1 MEYDIDLSKFEKIV
15 LSITG
20 GSHLSVHALMLTL
33 PSLIPIL
40 RNEFNIGLGTL
51 GLVATI
57 SAFMFGLG
65 AIPAGWAERKLGG
78 RMLLILYLVGSG
90 FSALLVSVSSS
101 FFMMVIGLGFMGFFC
116 SIYHPA
122 GLTLISHRVNALT
135 KGMAVH
141 GIFGTVGSA
150 AGPIMATAFA
160 ALISWRASYA
170 FLGIFNIL
178 LALITLIAIP
188 RRNQEVEEEKTENK
202 VDKTNRPALIYFY
215 ITNMLM
221 GMAYYGFTTF
231 MPTHFAENTN
241 DFMPFISDTM
251 KAGIFPSMV
260 FLAGIIGQLIGGRL
274 GSLYNRPKMLFL
286 IVAVNIPFLLL
297 MGYSSDMWLVI
308 FSIFMGMA
316 YFSNQPISNTLIA
329 EFTHSANRGLGY
341 GISFFLSFGIGS
353 LAAGFGGFIAETQ
366 GVAAVFPMMGFLL
379 IPALFTSYMIIRKS

>member
-1 MEYDIDLSKFEKIV
+1 MSKFEKIV

-20 GSHLSVHALMLTL
+20 GSHLSVHALMLAL

-40 RNEFNIGLGTL
+40 RNEFNAGLDTL
-51 GLVATI
+51 GLVVTV
-57 SAFMFGLG
+57 SAFMFGVG
-65 AIPAGWAERKLGG
+65 AIPSGWAERKLGG
-78 RMLLILYLVGSG
+78 RTLLLLYLFGSG
-90 FSALLVSVSSS
+90 LAALLVSASSS
-101 FFMMVIGLGFMGFFC
+101 FFTMVIGLGFMGFFC

-150 AGPIMATAFA
+150 SGPIMATALA

-170 FLGIFNIL
+170 FLGVFNII
-178 LALITLIAIP
+178 LAILTFFAIP
-188 RRNQEVEEEKTENK
+188 KRKHSDDEYAVENHVQT
-202 VDKTNRPALIYFY
+202 TNRPALIFFY

-241 DFMPFISDTM
+241 NFMPFISTTM
-251 KAGIFPSMV
+251 KAGVFPSLV

-274 GSLYNRPKMLFL
+274 GSLYNRPKMLLL

-297 MGYSSDMWLVI
+297 MGYSSDIMLVV
-308 FSIFMGMA
+308 FSLFMGMA
-316 YFSNQPISNTLIA
+316 YFANQPISNTLIA

-353 LAAGFGGFIAETQ
+353 FAAGLGGYIAENM
-366 GVAAVFPMMGFLL
+366 GVAAVFPVMGVLL
-379 IPALFTSYMIIRKS
+379 IPALFTSYMIIKKT

>member
-1 MEYDIDLSKFEKIV
+1 
-15 LSITG
+15 
-20 GSHLSVHALMLTL
+20 
-33 PSLIPIL
+33 
-40 RNEFNIGLGTL
+40 
-51 GLVATI
+51 
-57 SAFMFGLG
+57 
-65 AIPAGWAERKLGG
+65 
-78 RMLLILYLVGSG
+78 
-90 FSALLVSVSSS
+90 
-101 FFMMVIGLGFMGFFC
+101 
-116 SIYHPA
+116 
-122 GLTLISHRVNALT
+122 
-135 KGMAVH
+135 
-141 GIFGTVGSA
+141 
-150 AGPIMATAFA
+150 
-160 ALISWRASYA
+160 
-170 FLGIFNIL
+170 
-178 LALITLIAIP
+178 
-188 RRNQEVEEEKTENK
+188 
-202 VDKTNRPALIYFY
+202 
-215 ITNMLM
+215 
-221 GMAYYGFTTF
+221 
-231 MPTHFAENTN
+231 
-241 DFMPFISDTM
+241 M

>member
-1 MEYDIDLSKFEKIV
+1 MSRFEKIV
-15 LSITG
+15 LGITG

-40 RNEFNIGLGTL
+40 RDEFNTGLDTL
-51 GLVATI
+51 GLVVTV
-57 SAFMFGLG
+57 SAFMFGVG

-78 RMLLILYLVGSG
+78 RTLLLLYLIGSG
-90 FSALLVSVSSS
+90 LSALLVSISTS
-101 FFMMVIGLGFMGFFC
+101 FYMMVAGLGLMGFAC

-122 GLTLISHRVNALT
+122 GLTLISHRVKAIT

-141 GIFGTVGSA
+141 GIFGTTGSA
-150 AGPIMATAFA
+150 AGPIMATALA
-160 ALISWRASYA
+160 SLISWRASYA
-170 FLGIFNIL
+170 FLGVFNII
-178 LALITLIAIP
+178 LAVITYMAIP
-188 RRNQEVEEEKTENK
+188 KREHDAADAENIENRVE
-202 VDKTNRPALIYFY
+202 KTNRPALIFFY

-241 DFMPFISDTM
+241 QFMPFISNTM
-251 KAGIFPSMV
+251 KAGIFPTMV

-274 GSLYNRPKMLFL
+274 GSSYNRPKMYMI
-286 IVAVNIPFLLL
+286 IVAVNIPFLML
-297 MGYSSDMWLVI
+297 MGHTSDMLLVL
-308 FSIFMGMA
+308 FSICMGIA

-353 LAAGFGGFIAETQ
+353 LAAGFGGFIAESR
-366 GVAAVFPMMGFLL
+366 GVAAVFPVMGFLL